1 MKKLQDSRDTK
12 ASFPGPLPSVQV
24 RRQAAAYKER
34 NIRAG
39 TLQFAVCDYEVL
51 LMQTFHWQ
59 NWETISV
66 IKEIHKF
73 VQLQTQILNTPKNCG
88 IFALPEKMI
97 VSWLNTLLSNF
108 LFQAETSTIPSQIRI
123 LLNHKSG
130 KKKTLDAIYI
140 FAVVLLSK

>member
-1 MKKLQDSRDTK
+1 MKKLQHSRDTK

-39 TLQFAVCDYEVL
+39 TLQFTVCDYEVL
-51 LMQTFHWQ
+51 LMQAFHWQ

-88 IFALPEKMI
+88 IFALPEKWSCLDWI
-97 VSWLNTLLSNF
+97 LCFLTSFFKLKRQ
-108 LFQAETSTIPSQIRI
+108 LFQVKSEYYSTTNQE
-123 LLNHKSG
+123 
-130 KKKTLDAIYI
+130 KKTLDAIYI